1 MRPLSSTVESWSVV
15 VSFMHVTVEM
25 VMSTLKR
32 MKQAGHSKCFI

>member
-25 VMSTLKR
+25 VMSKLKR
-32 MKQAGHSKCFI
+32 MKQVGHSKCFI